1 MYADDT
7 LLYTYGKDVD
17 KIKHALN
24 NDLKQLEN
32 WLSLN
37 QMLVNISK
45 TKVMLLHSKTKQRI
59 LHDFDVYLNDEGLE
73 IVDQY
78 KYLGVIIDS
87 NLRWQEH
94 VDNLCKRIS
103 MKLAVLRTINPCSPE
118 GFSQTHFPKGDCC
131 NPPWI
136 INTEGHITLNL
147 LPVYSYGHPLS
158 IDTKISTNH

>member
-1 MYADDT
+1 MPTVLTHCSIEMYTDDT

-32 WLSLN
+32 WLRLN
-37 QMLVNISK
+37 QMHVNVSK
-45 TKVMLLHSKTKQRI
+45 TKVMLLHSKTKQCI
-59 LHDFDVYLNDEGLE
+59 LHDFDVYLNDERLE

-87 NLRWQEH
+87 TLRWQEH

-103 MKLAVLRTINPCSPE
+103 MKLAVLRRIKPFLPKKSLIAVYNSTILPLFDYACIVWSSCGE
-118 GFSQTHFPKGDCC
+118 
-131 NPPWI
+131 W
-136 INTEGHITLNL
+136 NL
-147 LPVYSYGHPLS
+147 R
-158 IDTKISTNH
+158 